1 MSNTAQDLISKTT
14 DAITPAAPVA
24 EREAEVGFSSAGHR
38 LTGTLLTPTT
48 NRAPVALLISGSG
61 PIDRNSNTKRAG
73 VDVMRQVAEHLASAG
88 IGSLRYDKRGV
99 GASGGNYLTTGLYD
113 NVADAE
119 AALALLR
126 REAECPSGPVVVVGH
141 SEGALIAAELAAA
154 DPTIAGVVLLAGAA
168 RSGEDIVWWQS
179 EQITRSMPAPL
190 RALLLGRQ
198 RRRVRRLIAS
208 TGDTTG
214 PFFARANAR
223 WHREFLAHDPT
234 RSLQQIAIPVLA
246 VTGEKDIQVDPDDV
260 ARIGRLVT
268 GPFTG
273 SNPADLT
280 HLLRTDHG
288 RASIWTYK
296 RQAKRP
302 VDPDLL
308 ALTAQWIHDLA
319 DAGRPR

>member
-1 MSNTAQDLISKTT
+1 MIN
-14 DAITPAAPVA
+14 AAHEPTS
-24 EREAEVGFSSAGHR
+24 RTSAEVEFSSAGHR
-38 LTGTLLTPTT
+38 LSGTVLTSATD
-48 NRAPVALLISGSG
+48 RAPLALLISGSG
-61 PIDRNSNTKRAG
+61 PIDRNSNTDRAG
-73 VDVMRQVAEHLASAG
+73 VDVMRQVAEHLAGAG
-88 IGSLRYDKRGV
+88 IGSYRYDKRGV
-99 GASGGNYLTTGLYD
+99 GASGGNYLSTGLYD
-113 NVADAE
+113 NVADAK
-119 AALALLR
+119 AALTMLR
-126 REAECPSGPVVVVGH
+126 RQAQGPSGPVVVIGH

-154 DPTIAGVVLLAGAA
+154 DPTIAGVVFLAGAA
-168 RSGEDIVWWQS
+168 QTGQNIVWWQS

-280 HLLRTDHG
+280 HLLRTDPG
-288 RASIWTYK
+288 PASIRTYK
-296 RQAKRP
+296 RQATRP
-302 VDPDLL
+302 VDPELL
-308 ALTAQWIHDLA
+308 ARTAQWIHDLA
-319 DAGRPR
+319 DG